1 VTAVAEVDAA
11 VALHPLCDALGVC
24 RATVYRSRKPKMA
37 SRPQRP
43 RPKRSLTPAEREAV
57 ATILVGERFVD
68 RSPAL
73 IVHTLLDESLYYC
86 SPRTMYRILA
96 ERDQLRERRSQRIHP
111 KYQRPELMASAPN
124 QVWSWDISRLR
135 TTVKWRYLY
144 LYVILDIFS
153 RLVVGWMIAEHENSA
168 LAKKLIEESIDTHA
182 VEPGSLV
189 LHADRG
195 TQMTSKTLAQLMADL
210 DVTASFSRPH
220 VSNDNPFSESHFR
233 TAKYEPSFPGKF
245 GNLAESV
252 AWGRNFFPWYNQEH
266 RHSGIAYLS
275 PADMH
280 FGRGE
285 QVLKDRHEVMLE
297 AYAAHPERFPNGP
310 PKLLLPPTAAYINP
324 PRQPDATTHVE
335 KGGTAPEPAQVRH

>member
-1 VTAVAEVDAA
+1 VTAVNDVGSA
-11 VALHPLCDALGVC
+11 VALKPLCEALGVS
-24 RATVYRSRKPKMA
+24 RATLYRRRGLEIGP
-37 SRPQRP
+37 RRQRP
-43 RPKRSLTPAEREAV
+43 RPQRALASAEREIV
-57 ATILVGERFVD
+57 ADLLVSERFVD

-73 IVHTLLDESLYYC
+73 IVHTLLDEDLYHC

-135 TTVKWRYLY
+135 TTVKWQYLY

-153 RLVVGWMIAEHENSA
+153 RLVVGWMIAERENSA
-168 LAKKLIEESIDTHA
+168 LAKKLIAESIDAHG
-182 VEPGSLV
+182 VEPGKLT

-195 TQMTSKTLAQLMADL
+195 SQMRAKTLAQLFADL

-233 TAKYEPSFPGKF
+233 TAKYQPSYPGKF
-245 GNLAESV
+245 AGLQDGLT
-252 AWGRNFFPWYNQEH
+252 WGREFFPWYNEEH
-266 RHSGIAYLS
+266 RHSGISYLT

-280 FGRGE
+280 LGRGE
-285 QVLKDRHEVMLE
+285 QVLKARHEAMLK
-297 AYAAHPERFPNGP
+297 AHPAHPERFPNGA
-310 PKLLLPPTAAYINP
+310 PKLQVPPTAVSTHRGGP
-324 PRQPDATTHVE
+324 MPR
-335 KGGTAPEPAQVRH
+335 

>member
-1 VTAVAEVDAA
+1 MTAVSEVGAA
-11 VALHPLCDALGVC
+11 VALHPLCDALGVS
-24 RATVYRSRKPKMA
+24 RATVYRRRNPMMGC
-37 SRPQRP
+37 RP
-43 RPKRSLTPAEREAV
+43 RRSRSKRSLALAEREVV
-57 ATILVGERFVD
+57 AEILVSERFVD

-96 ERDQLRERRSQRIHP
+96 ERDQLRERRAQRIHP
-111 KYQRPELMASAPN
+111 KYERPELMASAPN

-135 TTVKWRYLY
+135 TLVKWRYLY

-168 LAKKLIEESIDTHA
+168 LAKKLIEESIDTHG

-220 VSNDNPFSESHFR
+220 VSDDNPFSESHFR

-245 GNLAESV
+245 GNLADGLT
-252 AWGRNFFPWYNQEH
+252 WGRKFFPWYNHEH
-266 RHSGIAYLS
+266 RHSGIAYLT

-285 QVLKDRHEVMLE
+285 QVLKDRHDVMLE
-297 AYAAHPERFPNGP
+297 AYAAHPERFVGGP
-310 PKLLLPPTAAYINP
+310 PKMLLPPTAAYINP
-324 PRQPDATTHVE
+324 PRQPDATVQVE
-335 KGGTAPEPAQVRH
+335 GGESSPESAEVRH

>member
-1 VTAVAEVDAA
+1 MTAVAEVGAA
-11 VALHPLCDALGVC
+11 VALEPLCDALGVS
-24 RATVYRSRKPKMA
+24 RATVYRRRNAKSGC
-37 SRPQRP
+37 RPRRP
-43 RPKRSLTPAEREAV
+43 RPKRALALEERDVVAEL
-57 ATILVGERFVD
+57 LVSDRFVD

-96 ERDQLRERRSQRIHP
+96 ERDQLGERRAQRIHP

-153 RLVVGWMIAEHENSA
+153 RMVVGWMIAEHENSA
-168 LAKKLIEESIDTHA
+168 LAKQLIEESIDAHA

-195 TQMTSKTLAQLMADL
+195 TQMTSKTLAQLLADL

-233 TAKYEPSFPGKF
+233 TAKYEPSYPGKF
-245 GNLAESV
+245 GNMQDGL
-252 AWGRNFFPWYNQEH
+252 AWGRGFFPWYNLEH
-266 RHSGIAYLS
+266 RHSGIAYLTPS
-275 PADMH
+275 DMH
-280 FGRGE
+280 YGRGE
-285 QVLKDRHEVMLE
+285 QVLKRRHEVMLE
-297 AYAAHPERFPNGP
+297 VYAAHPERFPNGP
-310 PKLLLPPTAAYINP
+310 PKLVSAPTRAYINP
-324 PRQPDATTHVE
+324 PRESGAT
-335 KGGTAPEPAQVRH
+335 AQVEGKESLPQAA